1 MTCDMSQQVINS
13 LLHCLHIHGQHD
25 NITPKLLTT
34 LVQAYSVLRP
44 CHEEITRVMLQVPGV
59 TADNLK
65 VSEKN
70 SSGHNVHASMFNDCL
85 CTVEI

>member
-65 VSEKN
+65 VSE
-70 SSGHNVHASMFNDCL
+70 
-85 CTVEI
+85 